1 VPLIALLLSPRGAV
15 GRRDFWLGLFLLAAI
30 DAAMG
35 LAAMPHGARAFFAAP
50 VLGPWFGDMDAD
62 SALPGL
68 VEVWGTGAVMMLFQ
82 GWISGVLC
90 LKRLRDMGR
99 TPWILVAVWLLN
111 LALQG
116 GGRVWMAGL
125 DGMAVI
131 VPFFVALPTIAIV
144 WLVFLAWLG
153 LAPSRASRR
162 VKPQAGLNPCH
173 DAHFT

>member
-1 VPLIALLLSPRGAV
+1 MPLLALLLSPRGAV

-35 LAAMPHGARAFFAAP
+35 LAAMPYGARAFFAAP

-62 SALPGL
+62 AALPGL

-82 GWISGVLC
+82 AWISGVLC

-99 TPWILVAVWLLN
+99 GPWVLIAVWLAN

-116 GGRVWMAGL
+116 GGRAWMAGL

-131 VPFFVALPTIAIV
+131 TPFLIALPTMALI
-144 WLVFLAWLG
+144 WLGFLAWLG
-153 LAPSRASRR
+153 FTPGR
-162 VKPQAGLNPCH
+162 VAQPG
-173 DAHFT
+173 